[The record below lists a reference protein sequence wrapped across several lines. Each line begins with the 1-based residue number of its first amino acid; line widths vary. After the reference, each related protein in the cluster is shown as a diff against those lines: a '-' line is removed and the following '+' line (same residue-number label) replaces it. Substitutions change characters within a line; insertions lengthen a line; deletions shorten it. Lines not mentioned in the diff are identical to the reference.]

1 MRFIADTMLGRLAKW
16 LRFLGYDTL
25 YFRKG
30 DDVPLLEIASQE
42 GRILLTRDRHLLE
55 RRLPLKALFVR
66 SDHLHEQL
74 QQVIEELNLPIEEEM
89 GTRCMQCNVLIEE
102 AEPAGIQGLIPDFVF
117 RTQEAFYRCP
127 ICLRIYWA
135 GSHFRRME
143 ETLRK
148 LCA

>member
-1 MRFIADTMLGRLAKW
+1 MRFVADTMLGRLAKW

-25 YFRKG
+25 YFRGG

-55 RRLPLKALFVR
+55 RRLPPKVLFVR

-74 QQVIEELNLPIEEEM
+74 QQVIEELDLPIEEEM
-89 GTRCMQCNVLIEE
+89 GTRCMRCNVPIEE
-102 AEPAGIQGLIPDFVF
+102 IAPADIQGLVPDFVF
-117 RTQEAFYRCP
+117 RVQEAFYRCP
-127 ICLRIYWA
+127 TCLRIYWA